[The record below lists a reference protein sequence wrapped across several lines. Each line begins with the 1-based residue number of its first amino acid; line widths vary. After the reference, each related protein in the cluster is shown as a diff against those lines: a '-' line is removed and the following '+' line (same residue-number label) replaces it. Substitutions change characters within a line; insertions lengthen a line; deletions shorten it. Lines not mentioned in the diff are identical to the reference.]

1 MDDKFHFTGCI
12 FIWSDGWSRPT
23 WILQNP
29 SSNLSFSWIPGATH
43 GPFRYE
49 IQLKYLTCHD
59 IRIFATICSLCN
71 LSLDQWD
78 SYITGGGLFTLF
90 VSMIGLVATS
100 RRSPCLLRFYAFM
113 LLVAFLVLLGGITC
127 SVKVYLFDYKMAYL
141 IKVLEGMV
149 PRYLYLYKISGD
161 IQNYVPQRLPIWWH
175 GRSHNK
181 LRKEVWSKV

>member
-49 IQLKYLTCHD
+49 IQLKYLTFHD
-59 IRIFATICSLCN
+59 IRIFCSLCN
-71 LSLDQWD
+71 LSLNQWD

-127 SVKVYLFDYKMAYL
+127 SVKVYLFDYDMAYL
-141 IKVLEGMV
+141 IFFGGYGTTIFVLIWYCRWYSKLRPIKTSDLMTW
-149 PRYLYLYKISGD
+149 KIS
-161 IQNYVPQRLPIWWH
+161 
-175 GRSHNK
+175 
-181 LRKEVWSKV
+181 

>member
-1 MDDKFHFTGCI
+1 M
-12 FIWSDGWSRPT
+12 
-23 WILQNP
+23 N
-29 SSNLSFSWIPGATH
+29 
-43 GPFRYE
+43 
-49 IQLKYLTCHD
+49 
-59 IRIFATICSLCN
+59 
-71 LSLDQWD
+71 QWD

-141 IKVLEGMV
+141 IKILKGMV

-161 IQNYVPQRLPIWWH
+161 IQNYVPQRLPI
-175 GRSHNK
+175 
-181 LRKEVWSKV
+181 